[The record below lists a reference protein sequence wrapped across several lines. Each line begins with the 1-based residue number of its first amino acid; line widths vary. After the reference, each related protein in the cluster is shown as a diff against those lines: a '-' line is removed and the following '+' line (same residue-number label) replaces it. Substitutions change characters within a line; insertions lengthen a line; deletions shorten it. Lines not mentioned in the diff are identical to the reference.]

1 MRKNLM
7 LSLLFGI
14 LIMGF
19 IFLPA
24 ARADDS
30 CWESTETNPGGSEL
44 ISKVENPVHCV
55 FDDDPSPYDTYE
67 SYPIWV
73 YGRDF
78 NVVAYTNIRVKIYV
92 KAFFHIDFYYFG
104 QKVGESENWG
114 SAPYGM
120 FKWNGDYIYGSET
133 PVSVSWS
140 VRIGGQTEDYSMS
153 VSASYYP
160 IPVSYYGEVNN
171 EYGEVTGNWR
181 YMGYLDSR
189 YATPMPWQSA
199 AQEFT
204 ALLRLHVIHS
214 VAEDYYEGVPHSEAI
229 GDLSITYVQALRF
242 KLVFE
247 FNGGFGGPFQDS
259 HTHVMGNGVPSGE
272 DINGIPLCIGDV
284 TAP

>member
-114 SAPYGM
+114 SATESKYSRFPSILSSLCFSHRRHYALPPCEIIG
-120 FKWNGDYIYGSET
+120 
-133 PVSVSWS
+133 
-140 VRIGGQTEDYSMS
+140 VR
-153 VSASYYP
+153 
-160 IPVSYYGEVNN
+160 
-171 EYGEVTGNWR
+171 
-181 YMGYLDSR
+181 
-189 YATPMPWQSA
+189 
-199 AQEFT
+199 
-204 ALLRLHVIHS
+204 
-214 VAEDYYEGVPHSEAI
+214 
-229 GDLSITYVQALRF
+229 
-242 KLVFE
+242 
-247 FNGGFGGPFQDS
+247 
-259 HTHVMGNGVPSGE
+259 
-272 DINGIPLCIGDV
+272 
-284 TAP
+284 